1 MVRVIMHGCN
11 GRMGQVITEMIAKEA
26 EMEIVAGVDLSD
38 HIQNSYPVFK
48 SMKDCDVEADVVIDF
63 ANAKAVDG
71 LLDVCVERN
80 LPCVLC
86 TTGLSEEQLAHV
98 KEASGKVAIL
108 RSANMSMGIN
118 LLMKLLKDAVPVLAA
133 AGYDMEI
140 VEKHHNQK
148 LDAPSGTALALA
160 DAMNEAMDNT
170 YSYKLDRSSERKKR
184 DAKEIG
190 IQAVRGGSI
199 VGEHEVIFAGTDE
212 VIEFKHTAY
221 SKAIFGKG
229 AVEAAKFLK
238 GKPAGM
244 YDMHDVI
251 RAE

>member
-1 MVRVIMHGCN
+1 MHGCN

-140 VEKHHNQK
+140 TFNRKDVLEPLVEMEEQICGSTGEAFNTVHGDGKLRLNQ
-148 LDAPSGTALALA
+148 P
-160 DAMNEAMDNT
+160 
-170 YSYKLDRSSERKKR
+170 
-184 DAKEIG
+184 
-190 IQAVRGGSI
+190 
-199 VGEHEVIFAGTDE
+199 
-212 VIEFKHTAY
+212 TAY
-221 SKAIFGKG
+221 TSYFSTNENFVLQYVTMSVNNKDGSYYGTVGTFVNILEWIS
-229 AVEAAKFLK
+229 EAEAEKLK
-238 GKPAGM
+238 EQG
-244 YDMHDVI
+244 Y
-251 RAE
+251 